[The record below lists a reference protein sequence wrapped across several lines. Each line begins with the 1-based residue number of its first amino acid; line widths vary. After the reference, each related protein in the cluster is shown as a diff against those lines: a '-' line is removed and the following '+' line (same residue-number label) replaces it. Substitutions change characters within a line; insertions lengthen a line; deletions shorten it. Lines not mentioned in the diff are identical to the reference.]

1 MGRREHE
8 TQDMINIAHAFP
20 TMEGYKLQPAKS
32 VIINIQP
39 TFTVMLSANV
49 FVLIIPKLTL
59 A

>member
-39 TFTVMLSANV
+39 KQEKAKYDGSRIYSWKRCNA
-49 FVLIIPKLTL
+49 
-59 A
+59 